1 MFGSTN
7 PAAKPIHQS
16 ASRLINNQGRRL
28 RALSR
33 NKLRLSMLALAM
45 TLFVSSCGE
54 SKPEAAP
61 SVEQSAATQAAT
73 EPRNYPEPPPP
84 MTSSTQIL
92 SGGWLL
98 TGDGSKPQFDAIV
111 VIRDGVIVGVG
122 KRGTID
128 VPADSVGVDA
138 SGKWILPGNSAQL
151 TAAFGNR
158 KHDAP
163 TQFSSSQLPAIS
175 VGRSA
180 DLVLLNS
187 NPLTDPQALNDVHA
201 IVSNGQVEVQ
211 NADPS

>member
-7 PAAKPIHQS
+7 PAANPTHLS
-16 ASRLINNQGRRL
+16 AYWRIN
-28 RALSR
+28 ALSKR
-33 NKLRLSMLALAM
+33 PGALSFSQLRLPMLAFAM
-45 TLFVSSCGE
+45 TLFLSSCGQ
-54 SKPEAAP
+54 SKPETDPA
-61 SVEQSAATQAAT
+61 VEQSNAT

-111 VIRDGVIVGVG
+111 VIREGVIVGVG

-138 SGKWILPGNSAQL
+138 SGKWILPGSSTQL
-151 TAAFGNR
+151 TAAFAER

-201 IVSNGQVEVQ
+201 VVSNGQVEVQ